1 MLFSTLVAEYY
12 YTCWMM
18 MLCVQDGKRIKDI
31 ENRNKELMTLKP
43 NKKRYR
49 SHDNDDDSVTIPL
62 TIIPSPFYVT
72 KLQQQQKQ
80 QCVQDDEGVFGM
92 FQYDVDLQS
101 RYFQCLPNGKRPV
114 VLHSMVVTEKYS
126 VEEGSDKKRRA
137 VRVLV
142 PLNETEKLLTQ
153 NELPLF
159 EKINPFDEEERI
171 IERLN
176 TEIEQEELTRYMSHL
191 QIEKQ
196 KNSKKYKKQ
205 LEKDILCSM
214 FKKR

>member
-1 MLFSTLVAEYY
+1 
-12 YTCWMM
+12 MM
-18 MLCVQDGKRIKDI
+18 MLCVQDGQRIKDI
-31 ENRNKELMTLKP
+31 QSRNKELTTLKV

-49 SHDNDDDSVTIPL
+49 SHDNDNESVTIPL
-62 TIIPSPFYVT
+62 TIIPLPLHMT
-72 KLQQQQKQ
+72 ELQRQKKQ
-80 QCVQDDEGVFGM
+80 QCVQQRDDVTFGM
-92 FQYDVDLQS
+92 FQYNVDLQS

>member
-18 MLCVQDGKRIKDI
+18 MVCVQDGKCIKDI

-43 NKKRYR
+43 NKKCYR
-49 SHDNDDDSVTIPL
+49 SYENDDDSVTIPL
-62 TIIPSPFYVT
+62 TIIPSPFYMT

-80 QCVQDDEGVFGM
+80 QCVQQDDVAFGM

-114 VLHSMVVTEKYS
+114 VLHSMVVTEKYR